1 MVLKFS
7 SVEKKIQNTLCS
19 ARKIN
24 KKELYHFTQ
33 TWRNDRYTF
42 EDETPESLLMRTT
55 SVSQKKKATP
65 LPACICNH
73 NPYGHCIKVWCH
85 WWMLTLDGPPTGTM
99 KITWLRHNYFKQ
111 PAIITHTAQWIIWR
125 VNKLVSIHNSNTT
138 QRWGPRAQEWELLLG
153 LTK

>member
-55 SVSQKKKATP
+55 SVSQKKKQHLCQHAFATIIHTVI
-65 LPACICNH
+65 ASRCDAIDECSH
-73 NPYGHCIKVWCH
+73 
-85 WWMLTLDGPPTGTM
+85 LTAL
-99 KITWLRHNYFKQ
+99 Q
-111 PAIITHTAQWIIWR
+111 
-125 VNKLVSIHNSNTT
+125 LV
-138 QRWGPRAQEWELLLG
+138 L
-153 LTK
+153 